1 MEEGNWIDMAGIPL
15 IAADGANTEDGAAG
29 DAKVEVLKRGIAVM
43 LNKALKLRTTKG
55 RSAPSLRRR
64 ILQVTRSVS

>member
-1 MEEGNWIDMAGIPL
+1 MEEGNSIDMAEIPL

-29 DAKVEVLKRGIAVM
+29 DAKVVLKRGIAVM